1 MSRTT
6 LSQEAAAEALDAM
19 RLEID
24 DLNQRI
30 ERQQKRVQRI
40 QATSTIAG
48 RKSAPKPA
56 AETQAVLAEMIEKRD
71 TLQAELKI
79 LEAGQSGRRV

>member
-1 MSRTT
+1 MNHQT

-19 RLEID
+19 RLQLD

-40 QATSTIAG
+40 QATSPNAG
-48 RKSAPKPA
+48 RKLPKPA
-56 AETQAVLAEMIEKRD
+56 AEAQVTLAEMIEKRD
-71 TLQAELKI
+71 ALEAELKT
-79 LEAGQSGRRV
+79 LEAAQSGRRV